1 MKKVL
6 FLLVMSCVLILTS
19 CSGKLEARNN
29 DVSENSTTEK
39 DTGYYDAL
47 SAEQVEY
54 LNTYCFMDEDE
65 IDTCTYDELA
75 GIFLGT
81 GMELYNK
88 TSGILRN
95 GVTYYLYETNP
106 EVAPENYG
114 KYYFNIVKDGDSA
127 MITIEEAYEIRD
139 KELDIRVDDYLNYE
153 YYMEGYETSEGY
165 TKYEMYLPIADYYK
179 NVYVAIYFREYED
192 GKVTMDVPRLKY
204 INESDEEHN
213 GETYYFYLDDYRRD
227 YKFSYIDED
236 GFMILPSEYVFG
248 GVSWN
253 SVTDSSLIIDFCKY
267 TDDYYYLNESFK
279 IYKVDGEK
287 EILVGEYDTDD
298 SDDDYGLNLLSSENP
313 EDSFIKKIWNKIT
326 SIFSDK
332 KEEYNANGDGITGV
346 VLGLNVDLTLAT
358 GGEELEPGTYLIK
371 FGINKENYLYIED
384 EFVVK

>member
-1 MKKVL
+1 MFKKIRF
-6 FLLVMSCVLILTS
+6 FLLMICGIILTGCGNKGNS
-19 CSGKLEARNN
+19 SDLTEA
-29 DVSENSTTEK
+29 ETGFY
-39 DTGYYDAL
+39 DTL

-54 LNTYCFMDEDE
+54 LQTYCFMEEDE
-65 IDTCTYDELA
+65 INACTYDELA

-95 GVTYYLYETNP
+95 GVTYYLYDTNP
-106 EVAPENYG
+106 EVASENYG
-114 KYYFNIVKDGDSA
+114 KYYFNIVSDDDSA
-127 MITIEEAYEIRD
+127 MITIDEAYKIRD
-139 KELDIRVDDYLNYE
+139 KELDIRVDDYLVYE
-153 YYMEGYETSEGY
+153 YYLEAYETGEKY
-165 TKYEMYLPIADYYK
+165 TKYRMYLPIADYYK

-236 GFMILPSEYVFG
+236 GFMILPSEYAFG

-279 IYKVDGEK
+279 IYKVDGQNET
-287 EILVGEYDTDD
+287 LVGEYDTDD
-298 SDDDYGLNLLSSENP
+298 SNDDYGLNQLSGENP
-313 EDSFIKKIWNKIT
+313 EDSFIKKIWSRIKN
-326 SIFSDK
+326 IFSDK
-332 KEEYNANGDGITGV
+332 EEEYNANSDGITGV

-358 GGEELEPGTYLIK
+358 GGEALEPGTYLIK
-371 FGINKENYLYIED
+371 FGVDKENYLYIED